1 MDLKSKW
8 LYPIASKFLVYSS
21 LKSLLS
27 SIWLPEEWLMDNYFH
42 TILEV
47 TKSVPDKIR
56 QISGLKTDGAP
67 LIYEAFGLGN
77 DNKPMLAF
85 NLLQSESDISE
96 HKGFNNFLK
105 GFNGMYRN
113 PKAHNPKIHEDTQ
126 LDDLTEV
133 LLIASVIY
141 RKLDFTYRTGYK

>member
-1 MDLKSKW
+1 M
-8 LYPIASKFLVYSS
+8 
-21 LKSLLS
+21 LS
-27 SIWLPEEWLMDNYFH
+27 
-42 TILEV
+42 
-47 TKSVPDKIR
+47 
-56 QISGLKTDGAP
+56 
-67 LIYEAFGLGN
+67 
-77 DNKPMLAF
+77 F

-105 GFNGMYRN
+105 GFMGMYRN
-113 PKAHNPKIHEDTQ
+113 PKAHNPKIYEDIQ